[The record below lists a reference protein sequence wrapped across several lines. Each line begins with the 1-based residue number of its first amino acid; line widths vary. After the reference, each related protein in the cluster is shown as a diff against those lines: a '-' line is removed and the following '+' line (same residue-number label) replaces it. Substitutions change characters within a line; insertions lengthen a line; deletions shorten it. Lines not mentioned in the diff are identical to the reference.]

1 MANRTRRNSLPRLH
15 LDYNTHR
22 PQAEVGGN
30 VVVVVVV
37 VVDVEEEDNR
47 ATGPADSVDGVVEA
61 AAVAGNSST
70 VAAADVRDNPNQG
83 SSCSP
88 LLHAIHFFRSARAF
102 AQSSI

>member
-30 VVVVVVV
+30 VVV
-37 VVDVEEEDNR
+37 DDDEEEDNR
-47 ATGPADSVDGVVEA
+47 ATGPADSVVGVVEA

-70 VAAADVRDNPNQG
+70 AAAADVRDTPTQG

>member
-30 VVVVVVV
+30 VVVVVVDD
-37 VVDVEEEDNR
+37 DVEEEDNR

-70 VAAADVRDNPNQG
+70 VAAADVRDNPTQG

>member
-1 MANRTRRNSLPRLH
+1 MANRTRRNSLPHLH

-30 VVVVVVV
+30 VVAVV

-47 ATGPADSVDGVVEA
+47 ATGPADSVVGVVEA

-70 VAAADVRDNPNQG
+70 AAAADVRDTPTQG

>member
-30 VVVVVVV
+30 VVAVV

-47 ATGPADSVDGVVEA
+47 ATGPADSVGVVEG

-70 VAAADVRDNPNQG
+70 AAAADVRDTPNQG
-83 SSCSP
+83 SNCSP

>member
-1 MANRTRRNSLPRLH
+1 MANRTRRNSLPHLH

-30 VVVVVVV
+30 VVVVV
-37 VVDVEEEDNR
+37 DVEEEDNR
-47 ATGPADSVDGVVEA
+47 APGPADSVVGVVEA

-70 VAAADVRDNPNQG
+70 AAAADVRDNPTQG

>member
-30 VVVVVVV
+30 VVV
-37 VVDVEEEDNR
+37 DDDEEEDNR
-47 ATGPADSVDGVVEA
+47 ATGPADSVVGVVEA

-70 VAAADVRDNPNQG
+70 AAAADVRDNPTQG